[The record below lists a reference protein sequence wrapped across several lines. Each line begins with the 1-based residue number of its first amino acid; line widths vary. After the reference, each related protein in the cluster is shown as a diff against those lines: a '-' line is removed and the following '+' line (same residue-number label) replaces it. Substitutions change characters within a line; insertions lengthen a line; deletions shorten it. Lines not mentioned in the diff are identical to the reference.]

1 MKSKTIALSAISAGF
16 VAIILTVGAYVE
28 FTDVFM
34 LAVSSIFVLLPL
46 YFNSYKGSILAFI
59 AGGVIAF
66 LVSGFNILSIVFP
79 SYFGFFGIFPI
90 VKSFMEGKRVK
101 KIITHAVGLIWCVIA
116 VYAIYLY
123 YTFVMGSVLSGLPA
137 WVTDNI
143 WIVIGVLAI
152 IFYFVF
158 ERFVTVMQRFAN
170 YYLRRIIK

>member
-59 AGGVIAF
+59 VGGVIAF

-79 SYFGFFGIFPI
+79 SYFGFFGI
-90 VKSFMEGKRVK
+90 
-101 KIITHAVGLIWCVIA
+101 VI
-116 VYAIYLY
+116 
-123 YTFVMGSVLSGLPA
+123 
-137 WVTDNI
+137 
-143 WIVIGVLAI
+143 
-152 IFYFVF
+152 
-158 ERFVTVMQRFAN
+158 
-170 YYLRRIIK
+170 